1 MSIAAPFRLPLPILR
16 MKLGNVDP
24 GRTRLHARRVVA
36 VVATARCGNGGGRIE
51 QGGDVGEL
59 ARKLFVRKTVRRDIA
74 GLLHG
79 HTRSLLP

>member
-1 MSIAAPFRLPLPILR
+1 
-16 MKLGNVDP
+16 
-24 GRTRLHARRVVA
+24 
-36 VVATARCGNGGGRIE
+36 VATARCRSGGGRIE

-79 HTRSLLP
+79 HTRSFSQDEDVAVPAGFARAKPQRRSKEKRQAL